1 MSKTRDTGYLANVIQ
16 VHDTG
21 VRIMS
26 GSTMLMA
33 VSSSGAV
40 TITGEISGSDAANA
54 LLLSAPGSV
63 GFTTTS
69 SFLAV
74 SSSQQ
79 QVSASYIA
87 LSASYNV
94 FSGSASTRITA
105 NSSSIQQVSSS
116 QQQISSSLL
125 QVSASYISL
134 SGSYTTFSGS
144 VSTRI
149 TENSSSIQQVSAS
162 QQQISSSQ
170 QQISSSLL
178 NVISVFATTGSNSFR
193 ADQSITGSLVVS
205 STITAQTLVVQTVTS
220 SIVYSS
226 GSNIFGSA
234 LGDRQTFTGSL
245 NVTGSCHAIFGNV
258 GIGLSNP
265 TNRLEVQSGDI
276 KLNSGASRCTNI
288 FFGITGTNYGK
299 IQYSDIDGSMLI
311 TTIGSGGGYDL
322 NLGTQ
327 CTTRLTILGDGK
339 VGIGTAT
346 PLSTF
351 HVNCCIAGGATATVA
366 RFGVQDS
373 TGYGTTSPAIEL
385 VGTNIGLCFTM
396 GKIAGINDV
405 SSGGAMAFST
415 GLCAATVLERMRITN
430 TGNVGIGTSSP
441 CTLLHTVIPTCYG
454 TNGTVVN
461 SYPVATFSQCDC
473 GAGARGLQIG
483 IPTGGVVSP
492 VFLKVNNTGARFS
505 IIDQSNC
512 ENFTI
517 SGGKVG
523 IGITAPEYPLHI
535 YNCNRTGMKIQ
546 TCDSTFGSPSI
557 NLLNVAVD
565 TVLSAT
571 NTGLEIG
578 TWTANDILFRTTQV
592 ERMRITSAGI
602 ACFACQVCAPSGV
615 KFGSGTTTL
624 NYYEEGSWTPTFSNS
639 STTPSYLTQTGKYTR
654 IGRVVHVVGKIGASN
669 LGSGTVYIGGLPFSS
684 ADASDAGQRVSPRA
698 EGDWSGFNC
707 TYLLTST
714 MFRSSGTTFIGVR
727 DNGSGQS
734 IYADHSSYG
743 STLYFNF
750 HGTYYV

>member
-33 VSSSGAV
+33 ISSSGAV

-54 LLLSAPGSV
+54 LLLSGTGSV

-69 SFLAV
+69 SFLEV

-87 LSASYNV
+87 LSASYNM
-94 FSGSASTRITA
+94 FSGSASTRTT
-105 NSSSIQQVSSS
+105 
-116 QQQISSSLL
+116 QI
-125 QVSASYISL
+125 
-134 SGSYTTFSGS
+134 
-144 VSTRI
+144 
-149 TENSSSIQQVSAS
+149 ENVY
-162 QQQISSSQ
+162 
-170 QQISSSLL
+170 
-178 NVISVFATTGSNSFR
+178 ATTGSNSFR

-245 NVTGSCHAIFGNV
+245 NVTGSSHSIFGNV
-258 GIGLSNP
+258 GIGLNNP

-276 KLNSGASRCTNI
+276 KLNAGALRCTNI
-288 FFGITGTNYGK
+288 FFGLTGTNYGK

-311 TTIGSGGGYDL
+311 TTIGSGAGYDL

-441 CTLLHTVIPTCYG
+441 CTLLHTVIPTGYG
-454 TNGTVVN
+454 TNGTVAN

-473 GAGARGLQIG
+473 AGGARGLQIG
-483 IPTGGVVSP
+483 VPTGGVVSP
-492 VFLKVNNTGARFS
+492 VFLKVSNTSARFS
-505 IIDQSNC
+505 ILDSSNC

-517 SGGKVG
+517 SGGNVG
-523 IGITAPEYPLHI
+523 IGTCSPTLALSVIGQVRAGYATGAGLTIGLSPVGVPNNDLNAYVAWSDAASFGENNGDLVYVPRTSTTAHHRFY
-535 YNCNRTGMKIQ
+535 TG
-546 TCDSTFGSPSI
+546 
-557 NLLNVAVD
+557 NV
-565 TVLSAT
+565 
-571 NTGLEIG
+571 GLASEK
-578 TWTANDILFRTTQV
+578 
-592 ERMRITSAGI
+592 MRITNDGYLRLMSRGI
-602 ACFACQVCAPSGV
+602 QFNGDTSD
-615 KFGSGTTTL
+615 SNSL
-624 NYYEEGSWTPTFSNS
+624 DDYEEGDWTPALDGNGS
-639 STTPSYLTQTGKYTR
+639 SPSYTNQFGKYTK
-654 IGRVVHVVGKIGASN
+654 IGRLVHLVGKVGLTN
-669 LGSGTVYIGGLPFSS
+669 GSGGGIITITGLPFGS
-684 ADASDAGQRVSPRA
+684 ANATDAGQRSSARV
-698 EGDWSGFNC
+698 EGDFSGFGNPANIAA
-707 TYLLTST
+707 L
-714 MFRSSGTTFIGVR
+714 MFRVNGSNLSGVYANSSGG
-727 DNGSGQS
+727 
-734 IYADHSSYG
+734 SSYATYNLYAG
-743 STLYFNF
+743 TFYFNF
-750 HGTYYV
+750 NVTYYT